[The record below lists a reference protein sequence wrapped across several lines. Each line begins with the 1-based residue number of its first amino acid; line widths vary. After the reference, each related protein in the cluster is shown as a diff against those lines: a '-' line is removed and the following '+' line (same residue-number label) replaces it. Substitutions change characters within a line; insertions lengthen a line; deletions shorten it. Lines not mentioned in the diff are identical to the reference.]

1 MLRKTI
7 EYTDY
12 NGVDRKETYHF
23 NYSKAEIT
31 EMELSTAGGLSEMI
45 KKVVEAQDGP
55 TIMKLF
61 KDLILGSY
69 GITSPD
75 GKQFIK
81 SEELSK
87 QFSQTEAYSNLFMEL
102 VTDADAASEFVNG
115 IVPKNAAE
123 AAKNAEKNAD
133 IPVLPP
139 AA

>member
-1 MLRKTI
+1 MLMKTI
-7 EYTDY
+7 EYVDY
-12 NGVDRKETYHF
+12 NGVARKETHHF
-23 NYSKAEIT
+23 NYSEAEIT

-45 KKVVEAQDGP
+45 KKVIEAQDGP
-55 TIMKLF
+55 SIMKLF
-61 KDLILGSY
+61 KDIILGSY
-69 GITSPD
+69 GIKSAD

-87 QFSQTEAYSNLFMEL
+87 QFSQTEAYSKLFMEL
-102 VTDADAASEFVNG
+102 VTDADAAAAFVNG

-123 AAKNAEKNAD
+123 AAKNAAKDAE